1 MDIDLLDNLLF
12 AMVRTGTPLLLV
24 ALGELVCERSGV
36 LNLGQEGMMLFGAV
50 IGFMVAFSSG
60 SLWLGVL
67 LAVLAGMLL
76 AALFAGVALYLNANQ
91 AACGLALTIFG
102 VGLSSF
108 VGAAWVGK
116 PLQGFARWR
125 CRCWAS
131 CRCSGACCSPRTR
144 WST

>member
-1 MDIDLLDNLLF
+1 
-12 AMVRTGTPLLLV
+12 
-24 ALGELVCERSGV
+24 
-36 LNLGQEGMMLFGAV
+36 
-50 IGFMVAFSSG
+50 
-60 SLWLGVL
+60 
-67 LAVLAGMLL
+67 MLL

-91 AACGLALTIFG
+91 VACGLALTIFG